1 MGTNFFS
8 SIAKEYAKSM
18 FVVDKHGRTILFPWG
33 AKRQGYLVKDKNLES
48 QAKKFYSYTF
58 SVYLTESVIMAAFFH
73 SFWAIVSVFLFCSIS
88 ISLVYYFYTT
98 KITKSL
104 TAVKASY
111 KEIILEKITEDISKE
126 EESQFETRFPVKWS
140 RSISQP
146 KRDLFSSLKRFWYRL
161 SPGYLA
167 AASFLTGFLA
177 LAIELSYHPQK
188 YSGPADSW
196 LVFFPC
202 FFFGLGSFI
211 FTIYG
216 EAPEEGIFSFLQ
228 WKLPMFGVMVG
239 FWLLAFW
246 SLYDFVVAVVK

>member
-1 MGTNFFS
+1 MEIKFFS
-8 SIAKEYAKSM
+8 SLAKESAKSM
-18 FVVDKHGRTILFPWG
+18 FVIDKHGRTILFPWG
-33 AKRQGYLVKDKNLES
+33 TKKQGYLVKDKNLELR
-48 QAKKFYSYTF
+48 ALKFYSYTF
-58 SVYLTESVIMAAFFH
+58 SVYFIVLVIMTALFH
-73 SFWAIVSVFLFCSIS
+73 SFWAIVSVFLVCSIS
-88 ISLVYYFYTT
+88 TLFVHYFYTT

-111 KEIILEKITEDISKE
+111 KEIVLEKIAEDVSKE

-146 KRDLFSSLKRFWYRL
+146 KRDSFSSLNRFWSRL

-167 AASFLTGFLA
+167 IASFLTGFLA
-177 LAIELSYHPQK
+177 AAIGMSYHPQK
-188 YSGPADSW
+188 YSGVADSW

-202 FFFGLGSFI
+202 FFFGLGGFI

-216 EAPEEGIFSFLQ
+216 EAPQEGILGFTR
-228 WKLPMFGVMVG
+228 WKLPMIGVMIG

-246 SLYDFVVAVVK
+246 SLYDYVMAIVK